1 MKVRIAASVVLAVGV
16 LLGTSACNLL
26 VPQATTIQY
35 DAGDGANV
43 AVGEMRILNAILITD
58 DNQNANLV
66 VTVANNSDANQLLNI
81 EVEGPSTSV
90 KNAVPV
96 NNTTLNVFGS
106 DQAPQLTFSN
116 VGVQA
121 GALAPVYFQYGDAE
135 GQQLLVP
142 VLTSALGPY
151 KGLEPVK

>member
-16 LLGTSACNLL
+16 LLGTSACNAF

-35 DAGDGANV
+35 DASDGV
-43 AVGEMRILNAILITD
+43 SVSLGELKILNALLITD
-58 DNQNANLV
+58 DDQNANLV
-66 VTVANNSDANQLLNI
+66 VTVANSSGDNQLLNI
-81 EVEGPSTSV
+81 EVEGPSKSV

-96 NNTTLNVFGS
+96 GSTAVNVFGTE
-106 DQAPQLTFSN
+106 DKPELTFNN

-142 VLTSALGPY
+142 VLTSSLEHY
-151 KGLEPVK
+151 KGLEPTK